1 MPPSRGLRVGEAMTQ
16 VANAVVDDVV
26 AGRLLE
32 FADEF

>member
-1 MPPSRGLRVGEAMTQ
+1 MTQ
-16 VANAVVDDVV
+16 VANAVVDDVG